1 VRSPQPRR
9 SPATAAADRSTRN
22 RVVDAVFHEACSW
35 YPGLMEQTGRGPED
49 VQLPQDEVI
58 GVLETVHTF
67 DSGPMP
73 TGVSVSATGRVFVNF
88 PKWGDDVAFTV
99 AEIRDGVPVA
109 FPDQARNSPSN
120 DDDETAF
127 VSVQSIVVDP
137 ADRLWVLD
145 TGAPLFQKTKPGGP
159 KLVCVDLSTDTVV
172 QTITFRPDVALP
184 TTYLNDVRF
193 DLRRGEA
200 GVAYLTDSSDQGPNG
215 LIVVDLATGEAWR
228 RLHEHPST
236 KAVQPPDFL
245 PIVEGAVFMERPA
258 DGPAKPVLMGSD
270 GIAIAADGSRIYYC
284 PLASRRWYS
293 VDAGALADRG
303 VSDDDVAATVVDE
316 GDKGGASDGLE
327 TDDQGRIYLT
337 DGEHNA
343 ILRRLPDGTFE
354 TLVHDPRLLW
364 PDTMSVAGG
373 FVYVTANQLYRQDKY
388 QFGKDRRRYPYAL
401 FRVAIDAGPVRLR
414 P

>member
-1 VRSPQPRR
+1 MTQ
-9 SPATAAADRSTRN
+9 
-22 RVVDAVFHEACSW
+22 
-35 YPGLMEQTGRGPED
+35 
-49 VQLPQDEVI
+49 PQDETI
-58 GVLETVHTF
+58 GTLETVHTF
-67 DSGPMP
+67 DDGPMP
-73 TGVSVSATGRVFVNF
+73 TGVSVSARGRVFVNF
-88 PKWGDDVAFTV
+88 PKWGDDVTFTV

-109 FPDQARNSPSN
+109 FPDQAWNSPAG
-120 DDDETAF
+120 DDDATAF

-145 TGAPLFQKTKPGGP
+145 TGSPMFQETEPGGP
-159 KLVCVDLSTDTVV
+159 KLVCIDLAGDTVV
-172 QTITFRPDVALP
+172 QTIVFTPEVALP

-193 DLRRGEA
+193 DLRQGAA
-200 GVAYLTDSSDQGPNG
+200 GVAYITDSSDQGPNA

-245 PIVEGAVFMERPA
+245 PIVEGAVFMERPK
-258 DGPAKPVLMGSD
+258 DGPAKPILMGTD

-293 VDAGALADRG
+293 VDAGALADRTI
-303 VSDDDVAATVVDE
+303 SDDDVAATVVDE

-327 TDDQGRIYLT
+327 TDDRGRLYLT
-337 DGEHNA
+337 SGEHNA

-354 TLVHDPRLLW
+354 TLVHDARLLW
-364 PDTMSVAGG
+364 PDTMSVADGY
-373 FVYVTANQLYRQDKY
+373 VYVTTNQLYRQDKY
-388 QFGKDRRRYPYAL
+388 QGGKDLRRYPYSL
-401 FRVAIDAGPVRLR
+401 FRIAIDAGPVRLR

>member
-1 VRSPQPRR
+1 M
-9 SPATAAADRSTRN
+9 AADRL
-22 RVVDAVFHEACSW
+22 H
-35 YPGLMEQTGRGPED
+35 
-49 VQLPQDEVI
+49 PQEVSVTQPKDESI
-58 GVLETVHTF
+58 GTLETVHTF
-67 DSGPMP
+67 ADGPMP
-73 TGVSVSATGRVFVNF
+73 TGVSVSAGGRVFVNF

-99 AEIRDGVPVA
+99 AEIRDGTPVA
-109 FPDQARNSPSN
+109 FPDQAWNDASG
-120 DDDETAF
+120 DDDPAAV

-145 TGAPLFQKTKPGGP
+145 TGSPMFQQTKPGGP
-159 KLVCVDLSTDTVV
+159 KLVCIDLASDTVV
-172 QTITFRPDVALP
+172 QTIVFTPEVALP

-193 DLRRGEA
+193 DLRQGA
-200 GVAYLTDSSDQGPNG
+200 GGVAYITDSSDQGPNA

-245 PIVEGAVFMERPA
+245 PIVEGAVFMERPK
-258 DGPAKPVLMGSD
+258 DGPAKPVLMGAD
-270 GIAIAADGSRIYYC
+270 GIAIAADGSRVYYC

-293 VDAGALADRG
+293 VDAGALADRS
-303 VSDDDVAATVVDE
+303 VSDDDVAATVIDE

-327 TDDQGRIYLT
+327 TDDKGRLYLT
-337 DGEHNA
+337 SGEHNA

-364 PDTMSVAGG
+364 PDTMSVADGY
-373 FVYVTANQLYRQDKY
+373 VYVTANQLYRQDKY
-388 QFGKDRRRYPYAL
+388 QGGKDLRRYPYSL
-401 FRVAIDAGPVRLR
+401 FRIAIDAGPVRLR

>member
-1 VRSPQPRR
+1 
-9 SPATAAADRSTRN
+9 
-22 RVVDAVFHEACSW
+22 
-35 YPGLMEQTGRGPED
+35 MEENVNQ
-49 VQLPQDEVI
+49 PQDEPI
-58 GVLETVHTF
+58 GALETVHTF
-67 DSGPMP
+67 DDGPMP
-73 TGVSVSATGRVFVNF
+73 TGVSVSASGRIFVNF
-88 PKWGDDVAFTV
+88 PKWGDDVVFTV
-99 AEIRDGVPVA
+99 AEIRDGKSVA
-109 FPDQARNSPSN
+109 FPDQAWNTPSA
-120 DDDETAF
+120 DDDTTAF

-137 ADRLWVLD
+137 DDRLWVLD
-145 TGAPLFQKTKPGGP
+145 TGAPMFQKTKPGGP

-172 QTITFRPDVALP
+172 QTILFAPDVARP

-200 GVAYLTDSSDQGPNG
+200 GVAYITDSSDQGPNG

-258 DGPAKPVLMGSD
+258 DGPPKPVLMGSD
-270 GIAIAADGSRIYYC
+270 GIAIAADGSRVYYC

-293 VDAGALADRG
+293 VDAAALADRS
-303 VSDDDVAATVVDE
+303 VSDDEVAATVVDE

-343 ILRRLPDGTFE
+343 ILRRATDGTFE
-354 TLVHDPRLLW
+354 TVAHDPRLLW

-373 FVYVTANQLYRQDKY
+373 YLYVTANQLYRQDKY
-388 QFGKDRRRYPYAL
+388 QLGKDLRQYPYSL

-414 P
+414 